1 MNQAEK
7 SQRSR
12 DQVLEAALHLFSTQG
27 YQATTVREIA
37 ERAGVSTGNLY
48 HHFPDK
54 ETIFRILLDQYWAA
68 IDSPDFPFN
77 VALASGTFPDN
88 LEELGR
94 ASRETVS
101 RYRRQVALIYV
112 DVVEFEG
119 SHIRKFYSEM
129 ARRFATFMADHNVAQ
144 VRNHRLRPDVSPL
157 SAVMLAGRFFLN
169 YFAVEILFGVPNHFG
184 KNTDEVIAEIADIL
198 RHGMLRHESDAQGRH
213 EASDGSGARQP

>member
-1 MNQAEK
+1 MNRAEK

-12 DQVLEAALHLFSTQG
+12 EQVLEAALHLFSTQG
-27 YQATTVREIA
+27 YRATSVREIA
-37 ERAGVSTGNLY
+37 ERAGVSTGNVY

-54 ETIFRILLDQYWAA
+54 ETIFRILLDQYWDA
-68 IDSPDFPFN
+68 IESPDLPFN
-77 VALASGTFPDN
+77 VALASGEFPDN

-94 ASRETVS
+94 ASRETVN
-101 RYRRQVALIYV
+101 RYRRYVALIYV

-129 ARRFATFMADHNVAQ
+129 AKRFATFMADHHVAQ
-144 VRNHRLRPDVSPL
+144 TRNHRLRPDVSPL
-157 SAVMLAGRFFLN
+157 SAVMLAGRFFLT

-198 RHGMLRHESDAQGRH
+198 RHGMLRHEGEAQAGR
-213 EASDGSGARQP
+213 EAADDIGARQA

>member
-1 MNQAEK
+1 MKRTEK

-12 DQVLEAALHLFSTQG
+12 EQVLEAALHLFSTQG
-27 YQATTVREIA
+27 YRATSVREIA

-54 ETIFRILLDQYWAA
+54 DTIFRILLDQYWAA

-94 ASRETVS
+94 ASRETVI
-101 RYRRQVALIYV
+101 RYRRYVALIYV

-129 ARRFATFMADHNVAQ
+129 AKRFATFMADHHVAET
-144 VRNHRLRPDVSPL
+144 RNHRLRPDVSPL

-198 RHGMLRHESDAQGRH
+198 RHGMLRP
-213 EASDGSGARQP
+213 EAASEAVHGEVDDTGATRA

>member
-1 MNQAEK
+1 MNREEK

-12 DQVLEAALHLFSTQG
+12 EQILEAALHLFSTQG
-27 YQATTVREIA
+27 YRATSVREIA
-37 ERAGVSTGNLY
+37 ERAGVSTGNVY

-54 ETIFRILLDQYWAA
+54 ETIFRLLLDQYWAA
-68 IDSPDFPFN
+68 IDSPEFAFN
-77 VALASGTFPDN
+77 RALASGTFPDN

-101 RYRRQVALIYV
+101 AYRRHVALIYV

-119 SHIRKFYSEM
+119 SHIRKFYTEM
-129 ARRFATFMADHNVAQ
+129 AKRFATFMAAHHVAEA
-144 VRNHRLRPDVSPL
+144 RDSRLRPGVSPL

-184 KNTDEVIAEIADIL
+184 KNTDEVITEIADIL
-198 RHGMLRHESDAQGRH
+198 RHGMLR
-213 EASDGSGARQP
+213 SGAAGVERRGGKDGAGGPSG

>member
-1 MNQAEK
+1 MKQAEK

-12 DQVLEAALHLFSTQG
+12 EQVLEAALHLFSTQG
-27 YQATTVREIA
+27 YRATTVREIA
-37 ERAGVSTGNLY
+37 ERAGVSTGNVY

-54 ETIFRILLDQYWAA
+54 ETIFRVLLDQYWAA
-68 IDSPDFPFN
+68 IDSPDLPFN
-77 VALASGTFPDN
+77 VALASGTFPEN

-94 ASRETVS
+94 ASRETVR
-101 RYRRQVALIYV
+101 RYRRHVALIYV

-129 ARRFATFMADHNVAQ
+129 AKRFATFMADHNVAQ
-144 VRNHRLRPDVSPL
+144 IRNHRLRPDVSPL
-157 SAVMLAGRFFLN
+157 SAVMLASRFFLN

-198 RHGMLRHESDAQGRH
+198 RHGMLRHGGAAQAGPGAADDNG
-213 EASDGSGARQP
+213 ASQP